1 MRRIGTLNGRAV
13 VQGDPNIVKP
23 NEILLQNKEGKIS
36 LSKRSEQGELSTITG
51 GGDKEDEDTIIIK
64 GGDYY
69 WKIDDPGPYDDEK
82 REKYQQLLALLL
94 NTSCVFSL
102 IYVISNYTGKL
113 KYEKG
118 IPAASI
124 VLREFSNAITGD
136 VSSYVS
142 SGYGYIAYIREC
154 SGVTYQGLKAD
165 SIVDIL
171 VKIGEVSNEQEAI
184 EFLASIGLTK
194 ITKEQ
199 FEEVKQYAT

>member
-69 WKIDDPGPYDDEK
+69 WKMDDPRGQDAKKYK
-82 REKYQQLLALLL
+82 KYQELLSLL
-94 NTSCVFSL
+94 SDKGCVFSL
-102 IYVISNYTGKL
+102 IYIQSYSSGVAYR
-113 KYEKG
+113 KG
-118 IPAASI
+118 ISAAAMAGS
-124 VLREFSNAITGD
+124 ESTNPMP
-136 VSSYVS
+136 SYV
-142 SGYGYIAYIREC
+142 YNYIAYIREC

-165 SIVDIL
+165 SLVDLLIKL
-171 VKIGEVSNEQEAI
+171 GDASNEQEAI
-184 EFLASIGLTK
+184 EYLASLGLTK
-194 ITKEQ
+194 VTKEE
-199 FEEVKQYAT
+199 FEEYRQYAIEM